1 MVGLFVNYIITARL
15 LRAVTPSFGKLAAIE
30 AKLEGDFRGAHT
42 RLITNAE
49 EIAFYN
55 GAELEHSILN
65 RTYVRLIKH
74 INSIYKIRIT
84 YNMFEDFLIKY
95 VWSAFGLG
103 MCAIPVFLP
112 EWAGAVAPIKDGDS
126 PESGRTKGFITNKRY
141 KCGSGKVVG
150 ARYTILT
157 LLSPHLNLGVHRLMI
172 SLSDAGGRMMYSYKE
187 MAELAGYTSRV
198 YNLLSVLHS
207 LHGDE
212 FQSVENA
219 QGEYTL
225 DNIKSKINDTYNGIK
240 FQHAPIVTP
249 APGNERGGELLV
261 QDLNITVKPGEHLL
275 ITGPNGVGKT
285 AIARVIA
292 GLWPLF
298 CK

>member
-1 MVGLFVNYIITARL
+1 LAKPLLDTVIFNYQLTKSIGAAGMVGLFVNYIITARL

-112 EWAGAVAPIKDGDS
+112 EWAGAVTPIKDGDS

-141 KCGSGKVVG
+141 SCDKWEGSWRKMY
-150 ARYTILT
+150 YT
-157 LLSPHLNLGVHRLMI
+157 
-172 SLSDAGGRMMYSYKE
+172 
-187 MAELAGYTSRV
+187 
-198 YNLLSVLHS
+198 HS
-207 LHGDE
+207 S
-212 FQSVENA
+212 FS
-219 QGEYTL
+219 
-225 DNIKSKINDTYNGIK
+225 
-240 FQHAPIVTP
+240 
-249 APGNERGGELLV
+249 
-261 QDLNITVKPGEHLL
+261 
-275 ITGPNGVGKT
+275 
-285 AIARVIA
+285 
-292 GLWPLF
+292 
-298 CK
+298 